1 MGKQWKLWE
10 ILFLGGSKITADGD
24 CSHEIKKHLLLGR
37 KARQH
42 IKKQRHYFVNKGLS
56 CQGYGFSSG
65 HVWMWELDYKES
77 WALKNWCFWPVVL
90 EKTLESPLDC
100 EEIQPVLPKGNQS
113 WILIRRT
120 DAEVETPILW
130 LPDVSWLIGKDPD
143 AGKYWGKEERG
154 MTEDEMVGWHHQL
167 NEHGFGWNP
176 EFGDGQGGLVHWGSC
191 SHKESDMTEWLNWT
205 ELTRHTLVNKVIY
218 LLFNILSKF
227 SSKDQAS
234 FIFMASVIIHSLF
247 RAQENKVCHCF
258 HCFPI
263 YLPWKLWDFS
273 FFECWILS
281 QIFYSPFQF
290 FHEAL

>member
-1 MGKQWKLWE
+1 MCK
-10 ILFLGGSKITADGD
+10 
-24 CSHEIKKHLLLGR
+24 C
-37 KARQH
+37 
-42 IKKQRHYFVNKGLS
+42 N
-56 CQGYGFSSG
+56 
-65 HVWMWELDYKES
+65 
-77 WALKNWCFWPVVL
+77 
-90 EKTLESPLDC
+90 LESPLDC

-205 ELTRHTLVNKVIY
+205 VGERKTQCVIGNREHKVSISEFIWEMMENNKY
-218 LLFNILSKF
+218 
-227 SSKDQAS
+227 
-234 FIFMASVIIHSLF
+234 
-247 RAQENKVCHCF
+247 
-258 HCFPI
+258 
-263 YLPWKLWDFS
+263 W
-273 FFECWILS
+273 
-281 QIFYSPFQF
+281 
-290 FHEAL
+290 